1 MIIFLEGIL
10 TEKTPAR
17 LALNV
22 AGVGYEVFI
31 PLRSYDRLPAE
42 QQPCRILIYDYVRED
57 QHVLYGFIT
66 EEERQLFVL
75 LMGVS
80 GIGPKLA
87 MSALSSLSANELSI
101 AISSSD
107 VQRLSAISGIGKKIA
122 ERMVV
127 ELRDKISGAL
137 ALTAAASALDATPGN
152 QRARDAI
159 MALIALGYKQAQAQ
173 KMIAAAIPRL
183 AADAAIEE
191 IVRQALLH

>member
-127 ELRDKISGAL
+127 ELRDKVSGAL